1 MAFAKSRLASEF
13 NVFVM
18 QMDLDQTHRRYLLY
32 NELEIGRALNP
43 VH

>member
-1 MAFAKSRLASEF
+1 MLAKTSLH
-13 NVFVM
+13 N
-18 QMDLDQTHRRYLLY
+18 DQTHRRYLLY